1 MLKISRESE
10 INLVN
15 VLIDND
21 IISGKDLIDIKK
33 ISTENNKSQ
42 IDAIFELKLTD
53 EQKIIDLLI
62 KEQNLETVDLK
73 KVEVTDEIKTVLPSN
88 YIKVN
93 FVAPFKIDNKTLH
106 IAIPDS
112 SKLGLMRNLKAITK
126 KNIELHAAKITDIS
140 EFIEKLSSETDEV
153 TIASIR
159 DENRK
164 RIKTFESDLGDAGEV
179 LEKAPEEDIEAIEN
193 ESEVIK
199 FSTAVVA
206 EAIKMGVSDIHI
218 EPYRFSSRVRYRLD
232 GMLQEQEQ
240 YKQFLHDNYGA
251 VVTRIKIMGK
261 LDIAERR
268 LPQDGAINFKIENKV
283 VDLRLSIL
291 PTANNERIV
300 MRILNKDAGDIKLEQ
315 LNFEEQDLKNLRKAI
330 HSTQGLILVTGPT
343 GSGKSTTLYSILKEV
358 SKPHLNI
365 LTAEDPVE
373 YELDG
378 VGQVQIK
385 DHIGLTFASALRSF
399 LRQDPEII
407 LVGEM
412 RDKETVDIG
421 LKAALTGHLVFS
433 TLHTNDA
440 PSTITRLQNMGTP
453 DYLISAATQLVVA
466 QRLARKN
473 CKDCRV
479 PDDDV
484 NPKVLQD
491 LGFSAEQASRV
502 KAIKGKGCAKCSNT
516 GYKGRQ
522 GIYEILVVSKPL
534 KEAILRQATTPELR
548 EIGIKEGFQTM
559 KDMGRRLIASG
570 ELNFRE
576 YESSFRRIRM
586 EAFTYKGISDGKYV
600 TGDIEALNLDEASH
614 LLKEKKIIITNIVKT
629 KKKAGEK
636 KKSSGSSL
644 FGRSKKVKIEDILIF
659 SKQFATMVKAGLPI
673 LQVLAML
680 RDQMES
686 QGIKDIIEDIRKSL
700 EGGVN
705 LSKCFEKYPQHFD
718 NVYVT
723 WSKAGEAR
731 G

>member
-21 IISGKDLIDIKK
+21 IISGKALINIKK
-33 ISTENNKSQ
+33 VSTENNKSQ

-73 KVEVTDEIKTVLPSN
+73 KVEISEDVKTVLPSN

-93 FVAPFKIDNKTLH
+93 FVAPFKIEGKTLH

-140 EFIEKLSSETDEV
+140 EYIDRLSSETDEV

-164 RIKTFESDLGDAGEV
+164 KIKTFESDLGDAGEV
-179 LEKAPEEDIEAIEN
+179 LESAPEEDIEAIEN

-206 EAIKMGVSDIHI
+206 EAIKLGVSDIHI
-218 EPYRFSSRVRYRLD
+218 EPYRFTSRVRYRLD
-232 GMLQEQEQ
+232 GMLSEQEQ

-251 VVTRIKIMGK
+251 VVTRFKIMGK

-268 LPQDGAINFKIENKV
+268 LPQDGAINFKIDNKV

-315 LNFEEQDLKNLRKAI
+315 LNFEEQDLANLRKAI

-358 SKPHLNI
+358 SKPHINI

-502 KAIKGKGCAKCSNT
+502 KAIKGKGCAKCNNS

-522 GIYEILVVSKPL
+522 GIYEILVVSKPI

-548 EIGIKEGFQTM
+548 EIAVKEGFQTM
-559 KDMGRRLIASG
+559 QDMGRRLIASG

-576 YESSFRRIRM
+576 YERVLS
-586 EAFTYKGISDGKYV
+586 
-600 TGDIEALNLDEASH
+600 
-614 LLKEKKIIITNIVKT
+614 
-629 KKKAGEK
+629 GE
-636 KKSSGSSL
+636 
-644 FGRSKKVKIEDILIF
+644 
-659 SKQFATMVKAGLPI
+659 
-673 LQVLAML
+673 
-680 RDQMES
+680 
-686 QGIKDIIEDIRKSL
+686 
-700 EGGVN
+700 
-705 LSKCFEKYPQHFD
+705 
-718 NVYVT
+718 
-723 WSKAGEAR
+723 
-731 G
+731 

>member
-10 INLVN
+10 INLIN

-21 IISGKDLIDIKK
+21 IISGKDLVNIKK
-33 ISTENNKSQ
+33 VSTEGNKSQ
-42 IDAIFELKLTD
+42 IDAVFELKLTD
-53 EQKIIDLLI
+53 EKKILDVLVKEQSLDTIDLS
-62 KEQNLETVDLK
+62 
-73 KVEVTDEIKTVLPSN
+73 KVEISDEIKTVLPSN
-88 YIKVN
+88 YININ
-93 FVAPFKIDNKTLH
+93 FVAPFKIEGNTLH
-106 IAIPDS
+106 IAISDS

-126 KNIELHAAKITDIS
+126 KNIELHAAKVSQIS
-140 EFIEKLSSETDEV
+140 DFIQKLQSESGDV
-153 TIASIR
+153 TTETIR
-159 DENRK
+159 QENK
-164 RIKTFESDLGDAGEV
+164 TKTKTFDSELDEAGEV
-179 LEKAPEEDIEAIEN
+179 LDKKDLEEDVEAIEN

-206 EAIKMGVSDIHI
+206 DAIKSGVSDIHI

-240 YKQFLHDNYGA
+240 YQQFLHDNYGA
-251 VVTRIKIMGK
+251 VVTRFKIMGK

-268 LPQDGAINFKIENKV
+268 LPQDGAINFKIEGKV

-300 MRILNKDAGDIKLEQ
+300 MRILNKDAGDITLEQ
-315 LNFEEQDLKNLRKAI
+315 LNFEDVDLQNLRKAI
-330 HSTQGLILVTGPT
+330 HSTQGLVLVTGPT

-373 YELDG
+373 YELAG

-385 DHIGLTFASALRSF
+385 DDIGLTFASALRSF

-453 DYLISAATQLVVA
+453 DYLISAATQMVLA
-466 QRLARKN
+466 QRLARRN
-473 CKDCRV
+473 CKDCRI
-479 PDDDV
+479 PDEDV
-484 NPKVLQD
+484 TPKVLTD
-491 LGFSAEQASRV
+491 LGFSPEQASRV
-502 KAIKGKGCAKCSNT
+502 KAIKGKGCPKCKDT

-522 GIYEILVVSKPL
+522 GIYEIMVVSKPI

-548 EIGIKEGFQTM
+548 EIAVKEGFQTM
-559 KDMGRRLIASG
+559 QDMGRRMIANG

-576 YESSFRRIRM
+576 YERVLSS
-586 EAFTYKGISDGKYV
+586 
-600 TGDIEALNLDEASH
+600 
-614 LLKEKKIIITNIVKT
+614 
-629 KKKAGEK
+629 
-636 KKSSGSSL
+636 
-644 FGRSKKVKIEDILIF
+644 
-659 SKQFATMVKAGLPI
+659 
-673 LQVLAML
+673 
-680 RDQMES
+680 
-686 QGIKDIIEDIRKSL
+686 
-700 EGGVN
+700 
-705 LSKCFEKYPQHFD
+705 
-718 NVYVT
+718 
-723 WSKAGEAR
+723 
-731 G
+731 

>member
-10 INLVN
+10 INLIN

-21 IISGKDLIDIKK
+21 VISGKDLINIKK
-33 ISTENNKSQ
+33 KSSEGNKSQ
-42 IDAIFELKLTD
+42 IEAVFDLKLTD
-53 EQKIIDLLI
+53 EKKILDILV
-62 KEQNLETVDLK
+62 KEQNLEIIDLK
-73 KVEVTDEIKTVLPSN
+73 KVEVSPDIKSVLPSN

-93 FVAPFKIDNKTLH
+93 FVAPFKMEGKTLH

-112 SKLGLMRNLKAITK
+112 SKLALMRNLKAITK
-126 KNIELHAAKITDIS
+126 KNIELHAAPLTQIS
-140 EFIEKLSSETDEV
+140 EFIEKISSDGEV
-153 TIASIR
+153 TTATIR
-159 DENRK
+159 QENK
-164 RIKTFESDLGDAGEV
+164 EKQKTFESDLGDAGEV

-206 EAIKMGVSDIHI
+206 EAIKKGVSDIHI

-240 YKQFLHDNYGA
+240 YKSFLHDNYGA
-251 VVTRIKIMGK
+251 VVTRFKIMGK

-268 LPQDGAINFKIENKV
+268 LPQDGAINFKIEGKV

-300 MRILNKDAGDIKLEQ
+300 MRILNKDAGDITLEQ
-315 LNFEEQDLKNLRKAI
+315 LNFEEQDLKSLRKSI

-385 DHIGLTFASALRSF
+385 DDIGLTFASALRSF

-453 DYLISAATQLVVA
+453 DYLISAACQLVVA

-473 CKDCRV
+473 CKKCKI

-502 KAIKGKGCAKCSNT
+502 KAIKGKGCETCSNT

-534 KEAILRQATTPELR
+534 KEAILRKATTPELR
-548 EIGIKEGFQTM
+548 QIAVKEGFQTM
-559 KDMGRRLIASG
+559 QDMGKRLIASG
-570 ELNFRE
+570 DLNFRE
-576 YESSFRRIRM
+576 YER
-586 EAFTYKGISDGKYV
+586 
-600 TGDIEALNLDEASH
+600 
-614 LLKEKKIIITNIVKT
+614 
-629 KKKAGEK
+629 
-636 KKSSGSSL
+636 
-644 FGRSKKVKIEDILIF
+644 
-659 SKQFATMVKAGLPI
+659 
-673 LQVLAML
+673 VLSN
-680 RDQMES
+680 E
-686 QGIKDIIEDIRKSL
+686 
-700 EGGVN
+700 
-705 LSKCFEKYPQHFD
+705 
-718 NVYVT
+718 
-723 WSKAGEAR
+723 
-731 G
+731 

>member
-21 IISGKDLIDIKK
+21 IISGKDLINIKK
-33 ISTENNKSQ
+33 VSTENNKSQ

-73 KVEVTDEIKTVLPSN
+73 KVEISEDVKTVLPSN

-93 FVAPFKIDNKTLH
+93 FVAPFKIEGKTLH

-126 KNIELHAAKITDIS
+126 KNIELHAAKISDIS
-140 EFIEKLSSETDEV
+140 EYIDRLASETDEV

-164 RIKTFESDLGDAGEV
+164 KIKTFETDLGEAGEV
-179 LEKAPEEDIEAIEN
+179 LENAPEEDIEAIEN

-206 EAIKMGVSDIHI
+206 EAIKLGVSDIHI
-218 EPYRFSSRVRYRLD
+218 EPYRFTSRVRYRLD
-232 GMLQEQEQ
+232 GMLSEQEQ

-251 VVTRIKIMGK
+251 VVTRFKIMGK

-268 LPQDGAINFKIENKV
+268 LPQDGAINFKIDNKV

-315 LNFEEQDLKNLRKAI
+315 LNFEEQDLANLRKAI

-358 SKPHLNI
+358 SKPHINI

-491 LGFSAEQASRV
+491 LGFSAELASRV
-502 KAIKGKGCAKCSNT
+502 KAIKGKGCAKCNNS

-522 GIYEILVVSKPL
+522 GIYEILVVSKPI

-548 EIGIKEGFQTM
+548 EIGVKEGFQTM
-559 KDMGRRLIASG
+559 QDMGRRLIASG

-576 YESSFRRIRM
+576 YERVLS
-586 EAFTYKGISDGKYV
+586 
-600 TGDIEALNLDEASH
+600 
-614 LLKEKKIIITNIVKT
+614 
-629 KKKAGEK
+629 GE
-636 KKSSGSSL
+636 
-644 FGRSKKVKIEDILIF
+644 
-659 SKQFATMVKAGLPI
+659 
-673 LQVLAML
+673 
-680 RDQMES
+680 
-686 QGIKDIIEDIRKSL
+686 
-700 EGGVN
+700 
-705 LSKCFEKYPQHFD
+705 
-718 NVYVT
+718 
-723 WSKAGEAR
+723 
-731 G
+731 

>member
-10 INLVN
+10 INLIN

-21 IISGKDLIDIKK
+21 IISGKDLPNIKK
-33 ISTENNKSQ
+33 VSTEGNKSQ
-42 IDAIFELKLTD
+42 IDAVFELKLCD
-53 EQKIIDLLI
+53 EKKILDVLVKEQSLETIDLA
-62 KEQNLETVDLK
+62 
-73 KVEVTDEIKTVLPSN
+73 KVEITDEIKSVLPSN
-88 YIKVN
+88 YINVN
-93 FVAPFKIDNKTLH
+93 FVAPFKVDGKVLH
-106 IAIPDS
+106 IAISDS

-126 KNIELHAAKITDIS
+126 KEIELHAATVSQIS
-140 EFIEKLSSETDEV
+140 EYIQKLQSESGNITTETIRQEKKEKT
-153 TIASIR
+153 
-159 DENRK
+159 
-164 RIKTFESDLGDAGEV
+164 KTFDSDLGDAGEV
-179 LEKAPEEDIEAIEN
+179 LEKEPEEEIEALEN

-206 EAIKMGVSDIHI
+206 DAIKLGVSDIHI

-232 GMLQEQEQ
+232 GMLQEQEE
-240 YKQFLHDNYGA
+240 YKKFLHDNYGA
-251 VVTRIKIMGK
+251 VVTRFKIMGK

-268 LPQDGAINFKIENKV
+268 LPQDGAINFKIDGKV

-300 MRILNKDAGDIKLEQ
+300 MRILNKDAGDITLEQ
-315 LNFEEQDLKNLRKAI
+315 LNFEDQDLKNLRKSI

-385 DHIGLTFASALRSF
+385 DDIGLSFASALRSF

-453 DYLISAATQLVVA
+453 DYLISAATQMVLA

-484 NPKVLQD
+484 TPKVLTD
-491 LGFSAEQASRV
+491 LGFSPEQASRT
-502 KAIKGKGCAKCSNT
+502 KAIKGKGCAKCKST

-522 GIYEILVVSKPL
+522 GIYEIMVVSKPI

-548 EIGIKEGFQTM
+548 EIAIKEGFQTM
-559 KDMGRRLIASG
+559 QDMGRRLIANG

-576 YESSFRRIRM
+576 FERVLSS
-586 EAFTYKGISDGKYV
+586 S
-600 TGDIEALNLDEASH
+600 
-614 LLKEKKIIITNIVKT
+614 
-629 KKKAGEK
+629 
-636 KKSSGSSL
+636 
-644 FGRSKKVKIEDILIF
+644 
-659 SKQFATMVKAGLPI
+659 
-673 LQVLAML
+673 
-680 RDQMES
+680 
-686 QGIKDIIEDIRKSL
+686 
-700 EGGVN
+700 
-705 LSKCFEKYPQHFD
+705 
-718 NVYVT
+718 
-723 WSKAGEAR
+723 
-731 G
+731 

>member
-21 IISGKDLIDIKK
+21 IISGKDLINIKK
-33 ISTENNKSQ
+33 VSSENNKSQ
-42 IDAIFELKLTD
+42 IESIFELKLTD
-53 EQKIIDLLI
+53 EQKIINLLI
-62 KEQNLETVDLK
+62 KEQNLETIDLK
-73 KVEVTDEIKTVLPSN
+73 KVEITDEVKTVLPSN

-93 FVAPFKIDNKTLH
+93 FVAPFKIDGKTLH

-140 EFIEKLSSETDEV
+140 EYIERLASETDEV

-164 RIKTFESDLGDAGEV
+164 KIKTFESDLGEAGEV
-179 LEKAPEEDIEAIEN
+179 LENAPEEEVEAIEN

-218 EPYRFSSRVRYRLD
+218 EPYRFTSRVRYRLD

-251 VVTRIKIMGK
+251 VVTRFKIMGK

-291 PTANNERIV
+291 PTASNERIV
-300 MRILNKDAGDIKLEQ
+300 MRILNKDAGDITLEQ
-315 LNFEEQDLKNLRKAI
+315 LNFEDQDLKSLRKSI

-473 CKDCRV
+473 CKECRV

-502 KAIKGKGCAKCSNT
+502 KATKGKGCAKCSNT

-522 GIYEILVVSKPL
+522 GIYEILVVSKPI
-534 KEAILRQATTPELR
+534 KEAILRKATTPELR
-548 EIGIKEGFQTM
+548 EIALKEGFQQM
-559 KDMGRRLIASG
+559 QDMGRRLIASG

-576 YESSFRRIRM
+576 YERVLSS
-586 EAFTYKGISDGKYV
+586 E
-600 TGDIEALNLDEASH
+600 
-614 LLKEKKIIITNIVKT
+614 
-629 KKKAGEK
+629 
-636 KKSSGSSL
+636 
-644 FGRSKKVKIEDILIF
+644 
-659 SKQFATMVKAGLPI
+659 
-673 LQVLAML
+673 
-680 RDQMES
+680 
-686 QGIKDIIEDIRKSL
+686 
-700 EGGVN
+700 
-705 LSKCFEKYPQHFD
+705 
-718 NVYVT
+718 
-723 WSKAGEAR
+723 
-731 G
+731 